1 METDGPQVLTL
12 VVRALRWAIEPSH
25 SVESLTACEYGF
37 GISPPSP
44 TREFH
49 SLGKAIAILNRMRV
63 CLSLYFNSSEV
74 NINVKHREILQC
86 TEAVIKSQ

>member
-1 METDGPQVLTL
+1 METAGPQVLTL

-49 SLGKAIAILNRMRV
+49 SLGKAIAILNRMS
-63 CLSLYFNSSEV
+63 LSVSLILTDVV
-74 NINVKHREILQC
+74 NHTMNIADSRI
-86 TEAVIKSQ
+86 IKI